1 LVDVSQ
7 DVVITDEDCGTLRGL
22 IATALKN
29 NEDIVEPL
37 YDRVLGRTSVHDIYI
52 PGTEDIIVSAGEQI
66 TEEIAKIIEDNEIE
80 EVEIR
85 SVLTCEQ
92 KKGVCA
98 KCYGR
103 NLASGRM
110 VQKGEAVG
118 VIAAQSIGEPG
129 TQLTLRT
136 FHIGG
141 TASKITGISD
151 IEAKYDGVIE
161 IEELRTIEKKN
172 DEGKKVELVIGRSA
186 EMKIVDPKTGIV
198 LTTGNI
204 PYGSQIYIKN
214 NSKIKKGDL
223 ICNWDPY
230 NAVILTEVDGKVAF
244 ENFELGVTY
253 KEESDEQTGF
263 TEKVISEIK
272 DKKKIPVLTIV
283 DGKKNVL
290 RTYNLPVGAHI
301 IVNEGDKVN
310 GGDILVKIP
319 RVAGGTADITG
330 GLPRVTEL
338 FEARNPSNPAVVS
351 EIDGIISF
359 GKIKRGNR
367 EVIVES
373 RTGEIKKYLV
383 NLSKHILVQE
393 NDFVKAGVPL
403 SEGSITPADI
413 LAIKGPTMV
422 QEYIVNEVQ
431 EVYRLQGV
439 KINDKHFEVIVR
451 QMMRKVYVED
461 AGDTKFLEKSIINK
475 RDFMEENDWVFD
487 KLIIEDAG
495 ESEVLKAG
503 QIVSPRQLRDENSKL
518 KRMDKKTIVTREA
531 IPATSSPILQGITR
545 ASLQTDSFI
554 SAASFQETT
563 KVLNEAAVKGKVD
576 TLEGLKENV
585 IVGKLI
591 PAGTGLREFKK
602 IVVGSK
608 EEYERL
614 MAAKDEAVIEE

>member
-1 LVDVSQ
+1 S
-7 DVVITDEDCGTLRGL
+7 
-22 IATALKN
+22 LKN
-29 NEDIVEPL
+29 NDDVVESL

-52 PGTEDIIVSAGEQI
+52 PGTEELVVASGEQI
-66 TEEIAKIIEDNEIE
+66 TEEIAQVIENSTID

-92 KKGVCA
+92 KRGVCA

-103 NLASGRM
+103 NLATGRM
-110 VQKGEAVG
+110 VQRGEAVG

-141 TASKITGISD
+141 TASKITGISS
-151 IEAKYDGVIE
+151 IEAKYDGKIE
-161 IEELRTIEKKN
+161 IEELRTLTKKN
-172 DEGKKVELVIGRSA
+172 EDGKDIEVVVGRSA
-186 EMKIVDPKTGIV
+186 EMKIIDTKTNIV

-204 PYGSQIYIKN
+204 PYGSQIYIKD
-214 NSKIKKGDL
+214 KTIVKKGDL
-223 ICNWDPY
+223 ICKWDPY
-230 NAVILTEVDGKVAF
+230 NAVILTEVDGTVAF
-244 ENFELGVTY
+244 ENFELGLTY

-263 TEKVISEIK
+263 TEKVISDIK

-283 DGKKNVL
+283 DGKKNLL
-290 RTYNLPVGAHI
+290 RTYNLPVGSHI
-301 IVNEGDKVN
+301 IVDEGNKVK

-330 GLPRVTEL
+330 GLPRITEL

-351 EIDGIISF
+351 EIDGIVSF

-367 EVIVES
+367 EVIIES
-373 RTGEIKKYLV
+373 RTGEVKTYLV

-393 NDFVKAGVPL
+393 NDFIKAGVPL
-403 SEGSITPADI
+403 SEGSITPSDI
-413 LAIKGPTMV
+413 LAIKGPTVV

-451 QMMRKVYVED
+451 QMMQKVYIED
-461 AGDTKFLEKSIINK
+461 PGDTKFLEKSIVNK
-475 RDFMEENDWVFD
+475 KDFMEENDWIFD
-487 KLIIEDAG
+487 KLIVVDGG
-495 ESEVLKAG
+495 ESDIIKPG
-503 QIVSPRQLRDENSKL
+503 QIVSHRQLRDENSKL
-518 KRMDKKTIVTREA
+518 KRMDKEIVSTREA

-563 KVLNEAAVKGKVD
+563 KVLNEAAVSGKID
-576 TLEGLKENV
+576 YLKGLKENV

-591 PAGTGLREFKK
+591 PAGTGLKSYRDM
-602 IVVGSK
+602 IVGSK
-608 EEYERL
+608 EEYDQL
-614 MAAKDEAVIEE
+614 IAAKNETVNVND